1 MRISTYISRD
11 GRDKELRLTH
21 RKLNWVDK
29 QRQGGGIFA
38 IHSGCVGSSWGCK
51 KSGYRVV
58 GKDGGLT
65 SSLPVQGFYPPYG
78 DYKVYRH

>member
-1 MRISTYISRD
+1 MSTGISRD
-11 GRDKELRLTH
+11 EGDKELRLTH

-38 IHSGCVGSSWGCK
+38 IHSGFVCSGGGCK
-51 KSGYRVV
+51 KDGYRVV
-58 GKDGGLT
+58 GKDVELT
-65 SSLPVQGFYPPYG
+65 SARPPQGFYPPYG